1 MSKAP
6 SAIRLYQ
13 GLSIYR
19 VENSTKWYVRV
30 WDRKRKKYIVKSTGE
45 DSAVK
50 AKALAQEL
58 ALSLLKAEKPV
69 EREFS
74 FNNFALKLL
83 HKSRLQQT
91 SGDRS
96 KGYVKALHWAI
107 QNEDWGLL
115 KFFGERDVRQI
126 RTQTYQE
133 YMADLAKRRPDM
145 TASTRNTLMATL
157 RNVLKIARDEGVID
171 AVPETPRSRVKDNP
185 RPFFRFH
192 PLVAKD
198 DDNYQKLL
206 RHVKQMADQSIEVR
220 GIEITDELYDLVL
233 FLTHSFVRPIT
244 SELYAIKHSDITIAN
259 DPRRL
264 IVTVRDGKT
273 GYRSANTMEAAVSV
287 YQRIKVRYP
296 DAKPDDYLFFPDYKN
311 RITVSNI
318 VQRQFRQVLKDGNIQ
333 IDEATGKTHTL
344 YSLRH
349 TAICMRIINSEG
361 RVNIFNL
368 AKNAGTSVDQIERFY
383 ARFLPLSKEMAKN
396 LQSFGE

>member
-50 AKALAQEL
+50 AKVLAQEL

-69 EREFS
+69 EREFT
-74 FNNFALKLL
+74 FFNFALKLL
-83 HKSRLQQT
+83 HRSRLQQT

-115 KFFGERDVRQI
+115 RFFGEKDVRQI

-206 RHVKQMADQSIEVR
+206 RQVKQMADQRIAVR
-220 GIEITDELYDLVL
+220 GVEITDELYDLVL
-233 FLTHSFVRPIT
+233 FLTHSFVRPIS
-244 SELYAIKHSDITIAN
+244 SELYAIRHSDITIAN

-296 DAKPDDYLFFPDYKN
+296 DALPDDYLFFPDYKN

-318 VQRQFRQVLKDGNIQ
+318 VQRQFRQVLKEGSIQ
-333 IDEATGKTHTL
+333 IDEATGKAHTL

-396 LQSFGE
+396 LQSFGD

>member
-115 KFFGERDVRQI
+115 RFFGERDVRQI

-206 RHVKQMADQSIEVR
+206 RQVKQMADQSIEVR

-233 FLTHSFVRPIT
+233 FLTHSFVRPIS
-244 SELYAIKHSDITIAN
+244 SELYAIRHSDITVAN

-296 DAKPDDYLFFPDYKN
+296 DAKERL
-311 RITVSNI
+311 
-318 VQRQFRQVLKDGNIQ
+318 
-333 IDEATGKTHTL
+333 
-344 YSLRH
+344 
-349 TAICMRIINSEG
+349 IN
-361 RVNIFNL
+361 
-368 AKNAGTSVDQIERFY
+368 D
-383 ARFLPLSKEMAKN
+383 
-396 LQSFGE
+396 FGFTWIAS

>member
-69 EREFS
+69 EKEFT
-74 FNNFALKLL
+74 FFNFALKLL
-83 HKSRLQQT
+83 HRSRLQQT

-115 KFFGERDVRQI
+115 RFFGEKDVRQI

-171 AVPETPRSRVKDNP
+171 SVPETPRSRVKDNP

-206 RHVKQMADQSIEVR
+206 RQVKEMADQRIEVR
-220 GIEITDELYDLVL
+220 GIVITDELYDLVL

-287 YQRIKVRYP
+287 YQRIKNRYP
-296 DAKPDDYLFFPDYKN
+296 NAQPDDYLFFPEYKN
-311 RITVSNI
+311 RITVANI

-383 ARFLPLSKEMAKN
+383 ARFLPLSKEMARN

>member
-115 KFFGERDVRQI
+115 RFFGERDVRQI

-206 RHVKQMADQSIEVR
+206 RQVKQMADQSIEVR

>member
-115 KFFGERDVRQI
+115 RFFGERDVRQI

-206 RHVKQMADQSIEVR
+206 RQVKQMADQGIAVR
-220 GIEITDELYDLVL
+220 GVEITDELYDLVL
-233 FLTHSFVRPIT
+233 FLTHSFVRPIS
-244 SELYAIKHSDITIAN
+244 SELYAIRHSDITVAN

-383 ARFLPLSKEMAKN
+383 ARFLPLSKEMARN
-396 LQSFGE
+396 LQSFGD

>member
-69 EREFS
+69 EKEFT
-74 FNNFALKLL
+74 FFNFALKLL
-83 HKSRLQQT
+83 HRSRLQQT

-115 KFFGERDVRQI
+115 RFFGEKDVRQI

-206 RHVKQMADQSIEVR
+206 RQVKEMADQRIEVR
-220 GIEITDELYDLVL
+220 GIVITDELYDLVL

-287 YQRIKVRYP
+287 YQRIKNRYP
-296 DAKPDDYLFFPDYKN
+296 NAQPDDYLFFPDYKN
-311 RITVSNI
+311 RITVANI

-383 ARFLPLSKEMAKN
+383 ARFLPLSKEMARN
-396 LQSFGE
+396 LQSFGD

>member
-69 EREFS
+69 EKEFT
-74 FNNFALKLL
+74 FFNFALKLL
-83 HKSRLQQT
+83 HRSRLQQT

-115 KFFGERDVRQI
+115 RFFGEKDVRQI

-206 RHVKQMADQSIEVR
+206 RQVKEMADQRIEVR
-220 GIEITDELYDLVL
+220 GIVITDELYDLVL

-287 YQRIKVRYP
+287 YLRIKNRYP
-296 DAKPDDYLFFPDYKN
+296 NAQPDDYLFFPDYKN
-311 RITVSNI
+311 RITVANI

-383 ARFLPLSKEMAKN
+383 ARFLPLSKEMARN
-396 LQSFGE
+396 LQSFGD

>member
-1 MSKAP
+1 MTKTP

-58 ALSLLKAEKPV
+58 ALSLLKAEKHV
-69 EREFS
+69 EKEFT
-74 FNNFALKLL
+74 FFNFALKLL
-83 HKSRLQQT
+83 HRSRLQQT

-115 KFFGERDVRQI
+115 RFFGEKDVRQI

-206 RHVKQMADQSIEVR
+206 RQVKEMADQRIEVR
-220 GIEITDELYDLVL
+220 GIVITDELYDLVL

-287 YQRIKVRYP
+287 YQRIKNRYP
-296 DAKPDDYLFFPDYKN
+296 NAQPDDYLFFPDYKN
-311 RITVSNI
+311 RITVANI

-383 ARFLPLSKEMAKN
+383 ARFLPLSKEMARN
-396 LQSFGE
+396 LQSFGD

>member
-115 KFFGERDVRQI
+115 RFFGERDVRQI

-206 RHVKQMADQSIEVR
+206 RQVKQMADQRIAVR

-233 FLTHSFVRPIT
+233 FLTHSFVRPIS
-244 SELYAIKHSDITIAN
+244 SELYAIRHSDITVAN

>member
-50 AKALAQEL
+50 AKVLAQEL

-69 EREFS
+69 EREFT
-74 FNNFALKLL
+74 FFNFALKLL
-83 HKSRLQQT
+83 HRSRLQQT

-115 KFFGERDVRQI
+115 RFFGEKDVRQI

-206 RHVKQMADQSIEVR
+206 RQVKQMADQRIAVR
-220 GIEITDELYDLVL
+220 GVEITDELYDLVL
-233 FLTHSFVRPIT
+233 FLTHSFVRPIS
-244 SELYAIKHSDITIAN
+244 SELYAIRHSDITIAN

-287 YQRIKVRYP
+287 YQRIKNRYQ
-296 DAKPDDYLFFPDYKN
+296 ASKPDDYLFFPDYKN

-318 VQRQFRQVLKDGNIQ
+318 VQRQFRQVLKDGRIQ
-333 IDEATGKTHTL
+333 IDEATGKAHTL

-361 RVNIFNL
+361 KVNIFNL

>member
-50 AKALAQEL
+50 AKVLAQEL

-69 EREFS
+69 EREFT
-74 FNNFALKLL
+74 FFNFALKLL
-83 HKSRLQQT
+83 HQSRLQQT

-115 KFFGERDVRQI
+115 RFFGEKDVRQI

-206 RHVKQMADQSIEVR
+206 RQVKQMADQRIAVR
-220 GIEITDELYDLVL
+220 GVEITDELYDLVL
-233 FLTHSFVRPIT
+233 FLTHSFVRPIS
-244 SELYAIKHSDITIAN
+244 SELYAIRHSDITIAN

-333 IDEATGKTHTL
+333 IDEATGKAHTL

>member
-69 EREFS
+69 EKEFT
-74 FNNFALKLL
+74 FFNFALKLL
-83 HKSRLQQT
+83 HRSRLQQT

-115 KFFGERDVRQI
+115 RFFGEKDVRQI

-206 RHVKQMADQSIEVR
+206 RQVKEMADQRIEVR
-220 GIEITDELYDLVL
+220 GIVITDELYDLVL

>member
-115 KFFGERDVRQI
+115 RFFGERDVRQI

-133 YMADLAKRRPDM
+133 YMADLARRRPDM

-171 AVPETPRSRVKDNP
+171 AVPETPRSRVKDTP

-206 RHVKQMADQSIEVR
+206 RQVKQMADQGIAVR

-233 FLTHSFVRPIT
+233 FLTHSFVRPIS
-244 SELYAIKHSDITIAN
+244 SELYAIRHSDITVAN

-349 TAICMRIINSEG
+349 TAICMRIINSHG
-361 RVNIFNL
+361 KVNIFNL

-383 ARFLPLSKEMAKN
+383 AKYLPLSKEMAKN

>member
-69 EREFS
+69 EKEFT
-74 FNNFALKLL
+74 FFNFALKLL
-83 HKSRLQQT
+83 HRSRLQQT

-115 KFFGERDVRQI
+115 RFFGEKDVRQI

-157 RNVLKIARDEGVID
+157 RNVLKIARDEGVIG

-206 RHVKQMADQSIEVR
+206 RQVKEMADQRIEVR
-220 GIEITDELYDLVL
+220 GIVITDELYDLVL

-287 YQRIKVRYP
+287 YQRIKNRYP
-296 DAKPDDYLFFPDYKN
+296 NAQPDDYLFFPDYKN
-311 RITVSNI
+311 RITVANI

-383 ARFLPLSKEMAKN
+383 ARFLPLSKEMARN
-396 LQSFGE
+396 LQSFGD

>member
-115 KFFGERDVRQI
+115 RFFGERDVRQI

-206 RHVKQMADQSIEVR
+206 RQVKLMADQSIAVR

-233 FLTHSFVRPIT
+233 FLTHSFVRPIS
-244 SELYAIKHSDITIAN
+244 SELYAIRHSDITVAN

>member
-206 RHVKQMADQSIEVR
+206 RQVKQMADQSIEVR

-287 YQRIKVRYP
+287 YQRIKNRYP
-296 DAKPDDYLFFPDYKN
+296 NAQPDDYLFFPDYKN
-311 RITVSNI
+311 RITVANI

-383 ARFLPLSKEMAKN
+383 ARFLPLSKEMARN

>member
-96 KGYVKALHWAI
+96 KGYVKARHWAI

-198 DDNYQKLL
+198 NDNYQKLL
-206 RHVKQMADQSIEVR
+206 RQVKQMA
-220 GIEITDELYDLVL
+220 
-233 FLTHSFVRPIT
+233 
-244 SELYAIKHSDITIAN
+244 KN
-259 DPRRL
+259 C
-264 IVTVRDGKT
+264 
-273 GYRSANTMEAAVSV
+273 EA
-287 YQRIKVRYP
+287 
-296 DAKPDDYLFFPDYKN
+296 L
-311 RITVSNI
+311 
-318 VQRQFRQVLKDGNIQ
+318 G
-333 IDEATGKTHTL
+333 
-344 YSLRH
+344 
-349 TAICMRIINSEG
+349 SEG
-361 RVNIFNL
+361 
-368 AKNAGTSVDQIERFY
+368 
-383 ARFLPLSKEMAKN
+383 
-396 LQSFGE
+396 